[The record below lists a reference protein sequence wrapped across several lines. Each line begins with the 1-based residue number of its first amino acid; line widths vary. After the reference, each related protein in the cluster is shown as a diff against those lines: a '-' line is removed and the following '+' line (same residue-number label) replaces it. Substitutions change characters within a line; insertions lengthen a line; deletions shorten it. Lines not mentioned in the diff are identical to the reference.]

1 MHLTRLRLHNFRSW
15 ASLDLQLEPG
25 LTIISGPNAS
35 GKTNLIEAAAMLAT
49 LRSPRASR
57 EGELIAWHAEPPA
70 VARIEGEAETA
81 QSSVLVEI
89 ALAARGGAPQDAA
102 PATQKRIKVNGV
114 QRSAS
119 QALGA
124 IRTVAFSGLDAELL
138 TGEAARRRTFLD
150 VTISQVHPAHMATL
164 SRYRQAVQQRNAL
177 LRRIAARQAS
187 PSELEEWDGLLCA
200 EAGRIWHARAAAAD
214 YLAARTQVRHA
225 QLHGEHTAEHA
236 QLHGEAAAEYAQLRG
251 SDAVEHT
258 QPRGENAAAE
268 RLEVR
273 YEPALR
279 DLSPTVAEHESER
292 LWRDRMAEALER
304 ARPADLR
311 RAVTTVGPHRD
322 DLAITLNGRSAAA
335 YASRAQQRD
344 AALALRVAQAD
355 LIARRSREAPI
366 LLLDDLFSELDAD
379 RRERAAQF
387 LANAP
392 QIILTTA
399 RPETLPTALPPPT
412 AHHQIHNHTLT
423 P

>member
-1 MHLTRLRLHNFRSW
+1 MHLIRLRLHNFRSW

-57 EGELIAWHAEPPA
+57 EGELIAWQAEPPA

-89 ALAARGGAPQDAA
+89 ALAARNGAPQDAA

-124 IRTVAFSGLDAELL
+124 IRAVAFSGLDAELL

-150 VTISQVHPAHMATL
+150 VTISQVHPAHMVTL

-187 PSELEEWDGLLCA
+187 SSELEEWDSLLCA
-200 EAGRIWHARAAAAD
+200 EAGRIWHARADAAD

-236 QLHGEAAAEYAQLRG
+236 HLN
-251 SDAVEHT
+251 DADT
-258 QPRGENAAAE
+258 AGE

-279 DLSPTVAEHESER
+279 DISPTVAEHETER
-292 LWRDRMAEALER
+292 DWRERMAEALER
-304 ARPADLR
+304 ARSADLR

-355 LIARRSREAPI
+355 LIARRSGEAPI

-412 AHHQIHNHTLT
+412 AHHQIQNHSLT

>member
-1 MHLTRLRLHNFRSW
+1 MYLTNLRLQHFRSW
-15 ASLDLQLEPG
+15 RDLDLELQPG
-25 LTIISGPNAS
+25 LTIVSGPNAS

-57 EGELIAWHAEPPA
+57 EAELIAWDAPTPQ
-70 VARIEGEAETA
+70 VARIEGEAQTA

-89 ALAARGGAPQDAA
+89 AVAAAGGDSDAARSARA
-102 PATQKRIKVNGV
+102 QKRIKINGV
-114 QRSAS
+114 ARSAS

-124 IRTVAFSGLDAELL
+124 IRAVAFSGLDAELL

-150 VTISQVHPAHMATL
+150 LTISQVHPAHTVAL

-177 LRRIAARQAS
+177 LRRIAARQAA
-187 PSELEEWDGLLCA
+187 PTELTEWDELLSA
-200 EAGRIWHARAAAAD
+200 EAGRIWQARAAAAD
-214 YLAARTQVRHA
+214 YLIEQAQARHA
-225 QLHGEHTAEHA
+225 QLHGRPHGEDTAE
-236 QLHGEAAAEYAQLRG
+236 
-251 SDAVEHT
+251 
-258 QPRGENAAAE
+258 E
-268 RLEVR
+268 RLELR

-279 DLSPTVAEHESER
+279 DLSPTVEEGESER
-292 LWRDRMAEALER
+292 LWQERMADALEQ

-322 DLAITLNGRSAAA
+322 DLAINLNGRPAAA

-355 LIARRSREAPI
+355 LIAHRSGEAPI
-366 LLLDDLFSELDAD
+366 LLLDDLFSELDAH
-379 RRERAAQF
+379 RRERTAEF
-387 LANAP
+387 LANAA

-399 RPETLPTALPPPT
+399 RPETLPKTLPSPT
-412 AHHQIHNHTLT
+412 AHHQIQNLS

>member
-15 ASLDLQLEPG
+15 TSLDLQLEPG
-25 LTIISGPNAS
+25 LTIVSGPNAS

-57 EGELIAWHAEPPA
+57 EGELIAWQAEPPA

-89 ALAARGGAPQDAA
+89 ALAARNGAPQDAA

-124 IRTVAFSGLDAELL
+124 IRAVAFSGLDAELL

-150 VTISQVHPAHMATL
+150 VTISQVHPAHMVTL

-187 PSELEEWDGLLCA
+187 SSELEEWDDLLCA
-200 EAGRIWHARAAAAD
+200 EAGRIWHARAGAAD

-236 QLHGEAAAEYAQLRG
+236 QRHG
-251 SDAVEHT
+251 SDAA
-258 QPRGENAAAE
+258 GE

-279 DLSPTVAEHESER
+279 DLSPAVAEHETER
-292 LWRDRMAEALER
+292 DWRERMTEALER

-322 DLAITLNGRSAAA
+322 DLAITLSGRSAAA

-355 LIARRSREAPI
+355 LIARRSGEAPI

>member
-57 EGELIAWHAEPPA
+57 EGELIAWQAEPPA

-89 ALAARGGAPQDAA
+89 ALAARNGAPQDAA

-124 IRTVAFSGLDAELL
+124 IRAVAFSGLDAELL

-187 PSELEEWDGLLCA
+187 PSELEEWDNLLCS

-225 QLHGEHTAEHA
+225 QLQGEPAAEPAQQHGEDTAGYLTTQACHA
-236 QLHGEAAAEYAQLRG
+236 QPQGADAAG
-251 SDAVEHT
+251 
-258 QPRGENAAAE
+258 E

-292 LWRDRMAEALER
+292 LWRERMAEALER

-322 DLAITLNGRSAAA
+322 DLAIELNGRSAAA

-355 LIARRSREAPI
+355 LIARRSGEAPI

-412 AHHQIHNHTLT
+412 THHQIHNHTLT